1 MRIPFVIEYN
11 ETERIVVDHVAK
23 TDTSVSGTSTGY
35 ILKFY
40 NVVSVGDVGLTSSS
54 DFSHA
59 MLSVKKHFTNMKEAV
74 DALKARVMVLHQF
87 LKETREGVYV
97 LCLDTEAYLCKE
109 LVPLC
114 RNNSFQPP
122 NRQEGGK
129 CVQSTPHHRN
139 TSIQR

>member
-1 MRIPFVIEYN
+1 M
-11 ETERIVVDHVAK
+11 TL
-23 TDTSVSGTSTGY
+23 G
-35 ILKFY
+35 
-40 NVVSVGDVGLTSSS
+40 S

-87 LKETREGVYV
+87 LRETREGVYA
-97 LCLDTEAYLCKE
+97 LCLGTEAYLCKE

-114 RNNSFQPP
+114 RKNSFQPP
-122 NRQEGGK
+122 NRQEGGQ